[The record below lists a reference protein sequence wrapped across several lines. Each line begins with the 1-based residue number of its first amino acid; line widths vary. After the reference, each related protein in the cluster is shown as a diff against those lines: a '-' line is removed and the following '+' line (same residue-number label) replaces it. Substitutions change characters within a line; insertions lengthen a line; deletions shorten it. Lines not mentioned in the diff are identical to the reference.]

1 MNDIN
6 KVKAIDD
13 HNEPLTKFL
22 KQLEHRIKSNKC
34 EKLLFPAHMKMI
46 KHWHLKQGKI
56 GQLSEVCDK
65 CSVKS
70 IIFEPFMWLE
80 QTYGSIFI
88 STVCLPIVQR
98 WWTNV
103 NKMLLLFLKC
113 VLRYI

>member
-1 MNDIN
+1 MFQNLSEHTRGINSLDTLVIIENLRFMNDIN

-70 IIFEPFMWLE
+70 IIFEPFM
-80 QTYGSIFI
+80 
-88 STVCLPIVQR
+88 
-98 WWTNV
+98 
-103 NKMLLLFLKC
+103 
-113 VLRYI
+113 